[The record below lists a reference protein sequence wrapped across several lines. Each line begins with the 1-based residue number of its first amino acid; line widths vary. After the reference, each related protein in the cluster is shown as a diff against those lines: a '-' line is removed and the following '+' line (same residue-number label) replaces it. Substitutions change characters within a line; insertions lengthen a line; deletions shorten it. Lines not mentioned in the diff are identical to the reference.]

1 MTIIHSKNY
10 SFRKNW
16 ELFIQKII
24 QLEKNYSNKYSFKKF
39 ENYSFK
45 IIIHFFDKFI
55 IAQGY
60 LDGPDVRAQDS
71 FTFIPL
77 MFEQFLMVSQSGLP
91 VSCTAAH
98 IGLHLLHALHPGLH
112 HLGLV
117 HHIAIKAEALQGAGA
132 SFPCGSWARAVLHL
146 LLGDA
151 VSQQLVVV
159 VVDHL
164 PHVGACEV
172 GDFEVAPMGT
182 FLGKHLSINARNFAP
197 MLVLTLIENGG
208 FQ

>member
-1 MTIIHSKNY
+1 
-10 SFRKNW
+10 
-16 ELFIQKII
+16 
-24 QLEKNYSNKYSFKKF
+24 
-39 ENYSFK
+39 
-45 IIIHFFDKFI
+45 
-55 IAQGY
+55 
-60 LDGPDVRAQDS
+60 
-71 FTFIPL
+71 

-197 MLVLTLIENGG
+197 SDIDIDIDREGWVPPDDLALPLPLYIHPSIPSDRVPLIVASWHPGWEEMENLRGNLRG
-208 FQ
+208 NNS